1 MNTCMERRP
10 HTPSEPGLAV
20 RESSNACQLEETEIP
35 LVGWYFAFRIDP
47 QATLPNLRDA
57 RLSTLR
63 DRRKTY
69 VAFLLRV
76 SRVSF
81 SDEGIL
87 D

>member
-1 MNTCMERRP
+1 MNTSMERRADP
-10 HTPSEPGLAV
+10 PSEPPLAV
-20 RESSNACQLEETEIP
+20 RDSSNACQLEETEIP
-35 LVGWYFAFRIDP
+35 LIGWYFAFRLDP

-63 DRRKTY
+63 DRSKTY
-69 VAFLLRV
+69 VAFLLSV